1 MDEVT
6 PIRVVLVD
14 DHQHIHDAVISL
26 LKTVDDIRL
35 VGQAYQ
41 GDDALQICQLATP
54 DLVLMDV
61 VMPGLNGSQA
71 TRALLK
77 QNPAVRVLALSSYSE
92 YEHIKDMLDSGATGY
107 LVKNAIAEDLINTIR
122 ATHRGNTVLS
132 PEVTRTLFAPPS
144 DHPPDFEL
152 TDRELQVLKLMAQGQ
167 TNGQIAL
174 ALGIT
179 QPTVRFH
186 INNILLKLKVDTRSE
201 ALVIAGKHHLA

>member
-1 MDEVT
+1 MGDDT

-14 DHQHIHDAVISL
+14 DHQHIHDIVISL
-26 LKTVDDIRL
+26 LKSVDDIRL

-41 GDDALQICQLATP
+41 GDDALQICQMATP

-61 VMPGLNGSQA
+61 VMPGASGSQT
-71 TRALLK
+71 TRALLEK
-77 QNPAVRVLALSSYSE
+77 HPALRVLALSSYSE
-92 YEHIKDMLDSGATGY
+92 YEHIKEMLDSGATGY

-144 DHPPDFEL
+144 DQPPDFEL

-186 INNILLKLKVDTRSE
+186 LTNILLKLKVETRSE
-201 ALVIAGKHHLA
+201 ALVIAGKHRLV